1 MLSNQIWV
9 LVYIGVPDD
18 FFYGS
23 LHWADVTFPP
33 FSSLC
38 TQFYSSLSH
47 GTTDC
52 CWRRRIFAMG
62 KFRSFCALL
71 TVCEFVMCCYTSQ
84 GIGRKLIGIQ
94 LLALYCS
101 LTLLHRLAL
110 PRLSCAHKKKKRM
123 TCADFFIFCFFFA
136 NRTDRLQCTCI
147 AMGPTCKPGFSLIKC
162 TSAGRGSGVWVVWSL
177 TFSVLIWDT
186 FDLDM

>member
-1 MLSNQIWV
+1 MERDYHTTARCHSRLTEMRGNCLRGDGAIPVFYHAFSITCWV

-23 LHWADVTFPP
+23 LHWPDVTFPP

-71 TVCEFVMCCYTSQ
+71 TLCEFVMCCYTSQ

-94 LLALYCS
+94 LSGVFASNCS
-101 LTLLHRLAL
+101 LYTARLLCCTGLHYLVFPAL
-110 PRLSCAHKKKKRM
+110 IKKNEWP
-123 TCADFFIFCFFFA
+123 APIFFF
-136 NRTDRLQCTCI
+136 
-147 AMGPTCKPGFSLIKC
+147 CKSY
-162 TSAGRGSGVWVVWSL
+162 WS
-177 TFSVLIWDT
+177 FAVYMYSHGA
-186 FDLDM
+186 